1 MGVDKKGNKKENT
14 ARIIIEMSGGILKL
28 QPTDNAIQTL
38 GMLSLATAEVI
49 ARLQHTP
56 DKDPRII
63 IPKLHIPKA

>member
-1 MGVDKKGNKKENT
+1 MGVDKKDNT
-14 ARIIIEMSGGILKL
+14 EEPIARILIEMVGGELRM
-28 QPTDNAIQTL
+28 QPTGNAIQTL

-56 DKDPRII
+56 DKKTKII